1 MRFPTDTQRHAIV
14 GATGSGKTQAA
25 LWHLSNR
32 SYTEQPWIIYD
43 YKRDELIESIPGVQE
58 IEVTKRVP
66 EKPGLYVV
74 HPHPMQVTEVESQ
87 MWGIWEQENTGV
99 FIDEGYM
106 IGKNSAAFRALLT
119 QGRSKHIPI
128 ITLSQ
133 RPTWIDRFI
142 LSESEYHQIFR
153 LQHYGDVEAVN
164 EFIPVKLFR
173 NPEDNTKIRIPE
185 YHSYYYDVGADE
197 LVILK
202 PVPEL
207 PEILSTFDRRI
218 GSIPKSI

>member
-1 MRFPTDTQRHAIV
+1 MRFPNDTQRHAIV

-43 YKRDELIESIPGVQE
+43 FKYDEAINEIPGAIE
-58 IEVTKRVP
+58 IDVKGKVP
-66 EKPGLYVV
+66 EKPGLYIV
-74 HPHPMQVTEVESQ
+74 HPHPAQSQEVDNQ
-87 MWGIWEQENTGV
+87 LWQIWEQENTGV
-99 FIDEGYM
+99 YIDEGYM
-106 IGKNSAAFRALLT
+106 IGNNSGAFRALLT

-153 LQHYGDVEAVN
+153 LQHRKDLATVN
-164 EFIPVKLFR
+164 EFIPHQLKERL
-173 NPEDNTKIRIPE
+173 PE

-197 LVILK
+197 LVVLK
-202 PVPEL
+202 PVPDRKK
-207 PEILSTFDRRI
+207 ILSKI
-218 GSIPKSI
+218 GR